1 LGNVLV
7 LVPGHV
13 VAAINAS
20 PVNLFGEDVN
30 GGEGV
35 ILRLELTS
43 GESSLSD
50 TASTISERLLFTRV
64 LGLGEWVDSLVV
76 VGIILLLLSG
86 GVDAGPVV
94 NGDSPIAVRFNVEVV
109 NTSDDSEETLL
120 TPVGAPR
127 VTNSPELDTVLNTVT
142 NNGNNVVGIQESSL
156 IVEDTTIV
164 VIKGLVGSD
173 LTSEGT
179 TLVKFVLNS
188 RFASDVAVLL
198 NVVFVVLL
206 GDDASFTGSAVSAV
220 RHSRATNTVVPA
232 STLVD
237 GASLIGDVVVEHPFV
252 GVGCITTV
260 AAVVFLLAGDDELNG
275 QVNVW
280 PLSITGDLDSI
291 RQG

>member
-1 LGNVLV
+1 MLV

-127 VTNSPELDTVLNTVT
+127 VKI
-142 NNGNNVVGIQESSL
+142 G
-156 IVEDTTIV
+156 
-164 VIKGLVGSD
+164 
-173 LTSEGT
+173 
-179 TLVKFVLNS
+179 
-188 RFASDVAVLL
+188 
-198 NVVFVVLL
+198 
-206 GDDASFTGSAVSAV
+206 
-220 RHSRATNTVVPA
+220 RAHV
-232 STLVD
+232 
-237 GASLIGDVVVEHPFV
+237 
-252 GVGCITTV
+252 
-260 AAVVFLLAGDDELNG
+260 
-275 QVNVW
+275 
-280 PLSITGDLDSI
+280 
-291 RQG
+291 